1 MNYLRVLP
9 IALLFLFVLAA
20 HTRPAHAGNQADP
33 RPERLSQ
40 ILDAAMEYSQLRTVI
55 IAQRGEVLAE
65 RGYRGHSVAAPTNIK
80 SASKSIIS
88 ALVGIAIDKG
98 VLEGVDQ
105 KITSLLKQD
114 LPPNPDPRIAEITIG
129 HLLSM
134 QAGLERT
141 SGANYGRWISSSN
154 WVREALAR
162 PFVDEPGGGMLYS
175 TGSTHLLSAILTR
188 LTGRSTRALARDWLG
203 PLEGFSI
210 ADWERDPQGIYFGG
224 NQMAMSARSL
234 LAFGE
239 LYRNGGKTADGRTL
253 IPTEWIELSWQ
264 PRTRSRFTGDGYG
277 YGWFLREIAD
287 RDVRYAWGYGG
298 QMLYIVPELELTVV
312 MTSDDASPAGR
323 TGYRENLHRLMA
335 NIIEVVADMA
345 DERGTQL
352 VPRRE
357 LVRESHTRNRISG
370 PTRTPCYS
378 SSYQSPSSWPLPATA
393 KPGQVKRNFRRHGE
407 HDDRS

>member
-9 IALLFLFVLAA
+9 IALLLLVVLAA
-20 HTRPAHAGNQADP
+20 RTQPAHAANQEDP
-33 RPERLSQ
+33 RLDKLSQ
-40 ILDAAMEYSQLRTVI
+40 VFDAAMEYSQLRTVI
-55 IAQRGEVLAE
+55 IAKRGEILAE
-65 RGYRGHSVAAPTNIK
+65 RGYRGHSVTAPTNIK

-88 ALVGIAIDKG
+88 ALVGIAIHKG

-105 KITSLLKQD
+105 KIAPLLKQD
-114 LPPNPDPRIAEITIG
+114 LPSDPDPRLSEITIG

-141 SGANYGRWISSSN
+141 SGVNYGRWVSSSN
-154 WVREALAR
+154 WVRAALAR

-188 LTGRSTRALARDWLG
+188 LTGRSTQALARDWLG

-210 ADWERDPQGIYFGG
+210 VDWERDPQGIHLGG

-239 LYRNGGKTADGRTL
+239 LYRSGGKTADGRTL
-253 IPTEWIELSWQ
+253 IPKEWIELSWQ
-264 PRTRSRFTGDGYG
+264 SRTRSRFTGDSYG
-277 YGWFLREIAD
+277 YGWFLREIAG

-298 QMLYIVPELELTVV
+298 QMLYIVPEIELTVV

-335 NIIEVVADMA
+335 NIIEVVAAMA
-345 DERGTQL
+345 NERVEQ
-352 VPRRE
+352 P
-357 LVRESHTRNRISG
+357 
-370 PTRTPCYS
+370 
-378 SSYQSPSSWPLPATA
+378 
-393 KPGQVKRNFRRHGE
+393 KP
-407 HDDRS
+407 DAS